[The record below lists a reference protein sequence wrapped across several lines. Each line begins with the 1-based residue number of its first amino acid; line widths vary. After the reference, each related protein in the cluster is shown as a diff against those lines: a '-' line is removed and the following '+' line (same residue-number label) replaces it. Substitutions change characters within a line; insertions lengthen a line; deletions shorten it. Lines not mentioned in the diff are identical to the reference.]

1 MKSLIQHIKA
11 DGSSLIPLEEKLR
24 INKDW
29 KPDIESMVNDA
40 VNNHITKVPD
50 KFNVTNNTFHRGWTE
65 IYQFHSADD
74 FIAVFD
80 ELDIPYDIEENKN
93 IPTSPMVGNGR
104 QYWIILKLNDTY
116 TWTNIKYGGKIFKYD
131 KLFIKNYHIDGID
144 GCWAIELYDK
154 NNVKYSIQGQINNVR
169 VPKNPNIKNY
179 EEQLTLHYYSGF
191 LKKEIDEVIKP
202 FFIELLEQ
210 IEGEKS

>member
-1 MKSLIQHIKA
+1 MKSLTQHIKA

-24 INKDW
+24 VGKDYR
-29 KPDIESMVNDA
+29 PDIESMVNDA

-65 IYQFHSADD
+65 TYQFHSADD

-93 IPTSPMVGNGR
+93 IQSFAGNGNQR
-104 QYWIILKLNDTY
+104 WIILKLNDTY
-116 TWTNIKYGGKIFKYD
+116 NWTNIKYGGKIFKYD
-131 KLFIKNYHIDGID
+131 KIFIKNYHIDGID

-191 LKKEIDEVIKP
+191 LKKEIDEMIKP

-210 IEGEKS
+210 IEGKNS